1 MQHPLR
7 TAYRTLAGVI
17 GLVSVGWLYGLVVL
31 DGGPVLSGSVRYF
44 SFFTILTNLLA
55 AAAMLLPVWAPATR
69 AGAFLDRPAVRTA
82 IAGYIIVVGVVYYA
96 LLRNVGNAQGWEL
109 FLNQI
114 LHYVLPPMFALDWLI
129 FVPKRSLPWRT
140 GIDCLAFPAVYA
152 AWTLTHGA
160 VTGWYPYPF
169 LDVTDLGYAQTLVN
183 LAGLVLAFLALE
195 LALVAIGRALARGAP
210 PSS

>member
-69 AGAFLDRPAVRTA
+69 MYTRTTCPGPTPRAGPAA
-82 IAGYIIVVGVVYYA
+82 
-96 LLRNVGNAQGWEL
+96 
-109 FLNQI
+109 
-114 LHYVLPPMFALDWLI
+114 
-129 FVPKRSLPWRT
+129 
-140 GIDCLAFPAVYA
+140 
-152 AWTLTHGA
+152 
-160 VTGWYPYPF
+160 
-169 LDVTDLGYAQTLVN
+169 
-183 LAGLVLAFLALE
+183 
-195 LALVAIGRALARGAP
+195 GRAAGSRSPVTCGRLRTW
-210 PSS
+210 